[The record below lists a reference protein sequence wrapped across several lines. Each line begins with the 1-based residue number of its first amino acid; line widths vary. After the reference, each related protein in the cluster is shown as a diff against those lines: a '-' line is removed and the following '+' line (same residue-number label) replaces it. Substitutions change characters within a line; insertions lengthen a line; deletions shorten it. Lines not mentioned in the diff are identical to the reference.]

1 MTTHTQNIFV
11 FDENKCVGCNA
22 CSVACMN
29 ENGVDPALPWR
40 NVYAA
45 PAEKPELPLF
55 YLSMSCNHCEDAPC
69 MKGCPAL
76 AYSRD
81 DITGAVLHHVDKC
94 IGCQYCT
101 WTCPFDAP
109 KYNASKGIVEK
120 CTFCNHRL
128 LEGRKPACAELC
140 PVGALD
146 VEQTIFSRKDSWE
159 SSPVTVD
166 VGSKIRIIPLEEG
179 RQGPR
184 MDLSLFTD
192 LQAAIVQPVTTKISA
207 RKEWPLLI
215 FTLLVSAMTGIYAS
229 GIISAFS
236 QHEKLAFVG
245 IGLIAAVFS
254 LLHLGKKQRA
264 WRAILNVR
272 GSWLSREIL
281 LFGLFMGAL
290 IVDLLIFDLPDWV
303 VILMAAGLLLSIDML
318 YQAATWRWK
327 SKLHSAQVIWIAISV
342 FFLLKGMLTAFAVIG
357 FLRILLYFYRK
368 TTPAARGQ
376 LMAWSRLTFLA
387 GAVVFS
393 FYQSIEIAIILF
405 VAGEILDRVEF
416 YNELKVSHPQEEI
429 AEN

>member
-1 MTTHTQNIFV
+1 MTTKSQNIFV
-11 FDENKCVGCNA
+11 FDQNKCVGCNA

-45 PAEKPELPLF
+45 PAEKPALPLF

-81 DITGAVLHHVDKC
+81 GITGAVLHHANKC

-120 CTFCNHRL
+120 CNFCNHRL

-146 VEQTIFSRKDSWE
+146 VEQTIFPRKEAWE
-159 SSPVTVD
+159 SSPVPVD
-166 VGSKIRIIPLEEG
+166 VGSKIKVIPLEEH
-179 RQGPR
+179 RKGPR
-184 MDLSLFTD
+184 MDLSLFADLVPAD
-192 LQAAIVQPVTTKISA
+192 LQPVPTKISA
-207 RKEWPLLI
+207 RNEWPLLI
-215 FTLLVSAMTGIYAS
+215 FTLLVSGMTGTFAS
-229 GIISAFS
+229 GIVSSFS
-236 QHEKLAFVG
+236 QSQKLAFIG
-245 IGLIAAVFS
+245 TGLIAAVFS

-264 WRAILNVR
+264 WRAILNIR

-281 LFGLFMGAL
+281 FFGLFLGSL
-290 IVDLLIFDLPDWV
+290 TVDLFLFDLPDLL
-303 VILMAAGLLLSIDML
+303 VIMMGFGLLLSIDML
-318 YQAATWRWK
+318 YQTATWRWK
-327 SKLHSAQVIWIAISV
+327 TKLHSAQVMWIAISV
-342 FFLLKGMLTAFAVIG
+342 FFLLKGMLPAFGVIG

-368 TTPAARGQ
+368 TTPVARGQ
-376 LMAWSRLTFLA
+376 FMAWLRLTLLA
-387 GAVVFS
+387 GAVVFG
-393 FYQSIEIAIILF
+393 FYQSFGMSIMLF
-405 VAGEILDRVEF
+405 AAGEILDRIEF

-429 AEN
+429 GEN